1 VAVAADGTI
10 GVSYYDLRFNDA
22 NPGALTDR
30 WFVQCPSGR
39 SSTDP
44 ASWTNETRLTD
55 TSFDIEQAVRWNVGG
70 AWAYWTGD
78 YQGLAAVGNG
88 FAAVWAQ
95 PFGGSPDHIL
105 FRSLNLSPMASQFDA
120 GLGGGLSNDGSTAF
134 GVSSLTVTGS
144 TITHNDANGGA
155 AGAGGSAGQGIG
167 GGLYLADGGIVC
179 LDVFTQAH
187 VKKNH
192 ASTSNDDIFGSFTTC

>member
-1 VAVAADGTI
+1 MAVAADGTI

-22 NPGALTDR
+22 SKGCLTDS
-30 WFVQCPSGR
+30 WLVQCPASK
-39 SSTDP
+39 SSTGP

-55 TSFDIEQAVRWNVGG
+55 TSFDVEQSVSWNLAG
-70 AWAYWTGD
+70 AYAYFLGD

-95 PFGGSPDHIL
+95 PHGDSPDHIL
-105 FRSLNLSPMASQFDA
+105 FRSLNPSPMASQSDA

-144 TITHNDANGGA
+144 RITGNEADGGA
-155 AGAGGSAGQGIG
+155 AGAGGSAALGEG
-167 GGLYLADGGIVC
+167 GGLYLGPGGIVC
-179 LDVFTQAH
+179 LDAFTPGH
-187 VKKNH
+187 TKKNK
-192 ASTSNDDIFGSFTTC
+192 ATSGGADIFGSYTTC